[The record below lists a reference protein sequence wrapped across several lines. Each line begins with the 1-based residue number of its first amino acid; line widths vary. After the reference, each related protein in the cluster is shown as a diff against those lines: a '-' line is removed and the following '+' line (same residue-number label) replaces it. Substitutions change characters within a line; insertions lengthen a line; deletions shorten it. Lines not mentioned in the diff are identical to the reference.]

1 MRVQLSKI
9 ERGRNG
15 IEVTFLAVE
24 REYEQSFV
32 VSLDVQLQAGGVEDL
47 IEQARLTLLR
57 RLEAICHEMENTQSP

>member
-47 IEQARLTLLR
+47 IEQARLTLLS

>member
-57 RLEAICHEMENTQSP
+57 RLKAICHEMENTQSP